1 MKALRRTSAATS
13 SPVSPAA
20 ASASWIRSLLVV
32 SHSSLSSPSSAPPLS
47 PSPFSNRRSIKS
59 PWSRRKKS
67 KALSRRRWY
76 SLFSF
81 DGRFHDGGVKFLKKV
96 RSRGIDPSIRAEVWP
111 FLLGV
116 YDLSSTEA
124 DRIATRTK
132 KRKEYQKLRR
142 RCKHLLHQLSGNG
155 LLSIDEV
162 NMEEGPTTSDPGSPC
177 SQDFSRRHSFANEHH
192 YPRRS
197 EIIIVD
203 PNLTD
208 TESSDSD
215 SSYET
220 GPENLEASP
229 EPGHDNP
236 TFKFRR
242 SLSIKRDDP
251 VLDSTCAENFA
262 TWQRIIR
269 LDAVRVHQEWLL
281 YSPNQAA
288 VSAELANQRAES
300 VGLRDHELL
309 EPCMVY
315 HAARLVA
322 ILEAYAVYDP
332 EIGYCQGM
340 SDLLSPIAAVMEEDY
355 QAFWCFAGFMKKAR
369 HNFRLDELGIKR
381 QLNIISRIIKHKDS
395 HLYRHL
401 EKLKAEDCF
410 FVYRM
415 VLVLFRRE
423 LPFEQTLCLWE
434 VMWADQAAIRAGI
447 GRSAWARI
455 RMQAPPTDDLLLY
468 AIAACILQKR
478 KQIVHNHSSMDE
490 IMRECN
496 SMAGQLDVWR
506 LLDDAHDLVI
516 NLRDKI

>member
-1 MKALRRTSAATS
+1 L
-13 SPVSPAA
+13 
-20 ASASWIRSLLVV
+20 
-32 SHSSLSSPSSAPPLS
+32 
-47 PSPFSNRRSIKS
+47 
-59 PWSRRKKS
+59 
-67 KALSRRRWY
+67 Y
-76 SLFSF
+76 
-81 DGRFHDGGVKFLKKV
+81 
-96 RSRGIDPSIRAEVWP
+96 
-111 FLLGV
+111 
-116 YDLSSTEA
+116 
-124 DRIATRTK
+124 
-132 KRKEYQKLRR
+132 RKEYQKLRR
-142 RCKHLLHQLSGNG
+142 RCKNLLYQLSGNSI
-155 LLSIDEV
+155 LSIDEF
-162 NMEEGPTTSDPGSPC
+162 NMEEGPTTSDPGSPI
-177 SQDFSRRHSFANEHH
+177 SQDFSRRYSFVNEHQ

-208 TESSDSD
+208 SESSDSD

-220 GPENLEASP
+220 GPENFEASP
-229 EPGHDNP
+229 EPGSDSH

-242 SLSIKRDDP
+242 SMSIKRDDP
-251 VLDSTCAENFA
+251 ILDSTCSENFA
-262 TWQRIIR
+262 AWQRIIR

-281 YSPNQAA
+281 YLPNQAA
-288 VSAELANQRAES
+288 VSSELAAQRAES
-300 VGLRDHELL
+300 VGLRDHEHL
-309 EPCMVY
+309 EACMVY

-369 HNFRLDELGIKR
+369 HNFRLDEFGIKR
-381 QLNIISRIIKHKDS
+381 QLNIVSRIIKHKDS

-423 LPFEQTLCLWE
+423 LTFEHTLCLWE
-434 VMWADQAAIRAGI
+434 VMWADQSALRAGI
-447 GRSAWARI
+447 GRSAWGWI

-478 KQIVHNHSSMDE
+478 KQIVQNHSSMDE

-496 SMAGQLDVWR
+496 GMAGQLDVWR

-516 NLRDKI
+516 NLHDKI